1 MAEQAALADLTL
13 DRARELFKKNDPAVY
28 QDAII
33 ARFHFEFERVAKN
46 LATKVVGSEFIK
58 DGFCPAVLAPIESV
72 DSAIFMK
79 AAKQA
84 GAFEILAY
92 KRLVT

>member
-1 MAEQAALADLTL
+1 LAEQEALANLTL
-13 DRARELFKKNDPAVY
+13 DRARTIFKKGEPNVY

-46 LATKVVGSEFIK
+46 FATKVTGSEYMQ
-58 DGFCPAVLAPIESV
+58 DGFCPAVIAPIESV
-72 DSAIFMK
+72 DSSIFMK

-84 GAFEILAY
+84 GAFEVLAY
-92 KRLVT
+92 RRIVG